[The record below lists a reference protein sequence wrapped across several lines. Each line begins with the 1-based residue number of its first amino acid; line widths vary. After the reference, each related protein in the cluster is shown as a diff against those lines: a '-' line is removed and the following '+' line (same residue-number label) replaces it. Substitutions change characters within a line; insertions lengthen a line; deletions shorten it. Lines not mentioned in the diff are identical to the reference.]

1 MEAVALYPS
10 LPSFDPDARDRHLPS
25 IRVRPTKKGSNL
37 MFLSRSKRI
46 GAVIAT
52 VVAAAALTA
61 CSSGAASTQSAADKG
76 TFAQDSK
83 TLIVGNLP
91 DETNGEASYQ
101 PIADYLAK
109 ETGLKVKFFPT
120 TSYDTLI
127 AAAVAGKVDV
137 FTAGAL
143 EYEQVKNKGGQFAP
157 VSLQMSPGATDP
169 GYYSEAWVPANSSIT
184 DVSQFKGKKVCFVSP
199 SSTSGFLFGLNMLS
213 EAGLDVTET
222 GQDASGNPQF
232 KDFTA
237 VFAGSHPKSVQSI
250 AAGQCDVGFAD
261 DVDTADFVGKLKSI
275 KKEFVPGVPWEVST
289 TLPKDVKDKVTKALQ
304 TANPDA
310 LKAAGITLTDVY
322 TKNNGGVVPFDQK
335 YYDAIDN
342 LCKNIAA
349 ANCAK

>member
-1 MEAVALYPS
+1 
-10 LPSFDPDARDRHLPS
+10 
-25 IRVRPTKKGSNL
+25 

-46 GAVIAT
+46 GAVVAT
-52 VVAAAALTA
+52 LAAAAALAA
-61 CSSGAASTQSAADKG
+61 CSSQPASTGAADKG

-83 TLIVGNLP
+83 TIVVGNLP

-101 PIADYLAK
+101 PVADYLAK
-109 ETGLKVKFFPT
+109 ETGLTVKFFPT

-143 EYEQVKNKGGQFAP
+143 EYEQVKNKGGQFKP
-157 VSLQMSPGATDP
+157 VSLQKAPGATDP
-169 GYYSEAWVPANSSIT
+169 GYYSEAWVPKNSSIT

-213 EAGLDVTET
+213 EAGLDVKQT
-222 GQDASGNPQF
+222 GTDASGNPQF

-261 DVDTADFVGKLKSI
+261 DVDTSDFVGKLKSI

-289 TLPKDVKDKVTKALQ
+289 TLPKAVQDKVTKALQ
-304 TANPDA
+304 TANPDTM
-310 LKAAGITLTDVY
+310 KNAGITLTDVY
-322 TKNNGGVVPFDQK
+322 TKNNGGVVPFQQK
-335 YYDAIDN
+335 YYDTIDK
-342 LCKNIAA
+342 LCTNIAV
-349 ANCAK
+349 ANCSK